1 MTGTWPLIRLILRR
15 DRMFLPL
22 LLLVLAALPI
32 TQTSGIAQLYGDEAA
47 LRQFSASMNAA
58 PAFAALYGP
67 ITHWNVAAMGVW
79 RAGFTPVLL
88 ALIVVLTVIRHTR
101 VEEETG
107 RRELLGSTVLGRH
120 AALTAALAVGGAASL
135 FAGLIVVLSMGAYP
149 AAGGLSTALGYA
161 AVGLTFAAV
170 GAVAAQL
177 TESAGGAR
185 TIAISALGA
194 AFVLRMAGDT
204 TEASFL
210 TWLSP
215 IGWGQK
221 MRPFADE
228 VWWPL
233 GLFAALIIVLCAAA
247 YVLAGRR
254 DIAAGLLPPRLGP
267 ATASPAFAGP
277 LALAW
282 RLHRGSLIAWSTAFA
297 FFGAVLGA
305 AAQAASDALGQN
317 KQIMELLSKI
327 GGTAGVGEVFIAG
340 VLSILGI
347 AVSAYAIQAAS
358 RPRGEETL
366 MRAEPILA
374 VAVSRL
380 RWAASHLVFILLGP
394 AVVLTALGLTL
405 GLAYGST
412 SGDAAGQLPRV
423 LGAALA
429 QLPAVWTFAGLAV
442 ALFGLLP
449 RLFPMAW
456 AALGLFLLLGQIGA
470 LLGLPPAL
478 LDLSPFSH
486 LPRLPGG
493 ELTAAPLLTLVAI
506 AAALTAAGLYGL
518 RRRDIG

>member
-88 ALIVVLTVIRHTR
+88 ALVVVLTVIRHTR

-233 GLFAALIIVLCAAA
+233 GLFAA
-247 YVLAGRR
+247 
-254 DIAAGLLPPRLGP
+254 
-267 ATASPAFAGP
+267 
-277 LALAW
+277 
-282 RLHRGSLIAWSTAFA
+282 
-297 FFGAVLGA
+297 
-305 AAQAASDALGQN
+305 
-317 KQIMELLSKI
+317 
-327 GGTAGVGEVFIAG
+327 
-340 VLSILGI
+340 
-347 AVSAYAIQAAS
+347 
-358 RPRGEETL
+358 
-366 MRAEPILA
+366 
-374 VAVSRL
+374 VSRL

-506 AAALTAAGLYGL
+506 AAVLTAAGLYGL